1 MINKVTVIG
10 SGLMGA
16 GIAAHLSNA
25 GIEVL
30 LLDVLDKNS
39 KNRNNI
45 ADEALKKLTK
55 IKPSPLT
62 LSKNI
67 KLIRSGNIEDHLKL
81 INESD
86 WVIEV
91 IIEDLY
97 IKQNLYEKIERIMND
112 DLIISSN
119 TSTIPIKKLVEGRNK
134 KFKSNFFVTHFFNP
148 PRYLKLLEI
157 VSSKDSNSNFKNIL
171 SNFCDVKLGKT
182 VIDCKD
188 TPGFI
193 GNRIGVFG

>member
-67 KLIRSGNIEDHLKL
+67 KLISFTMHVNHNFE
-81 INESD
+81 
-86 WVIEV
+86 
-91 IIEDLY
+91 II
-97 IKQNLYEKIERIMND
+97 
-112 DLIISSN
+112 
-119 TSTIPIKKLVEGRNK
+119 
-134 KFKSNFFVTHFFNP
+134 
-148 PRYLKLLEI
+148 
-157 VSSKDSNSNFKNIL
+157 
-171 SNFCDVKLGKT
+171 
-182 VIDCKD
+182 
-188 TPGFI
+188 
-193 GNRIGVFG
+193 